1 METNLLNEKF
11 YVYMSNNFNMCSA
24 KDMSDLKNDIFNN
37 CYYVLLNKGDIDK
50 KSKSFTPQNVVNN
63 REEHREHHR
72 EKLRF
77 HDLPPK
83 ETKPKVSPSH
93 SVPPKSSTIQ
103 KIKKD
108 EKKYKQNSEERKERT
123 KIKLLKEQY
132 DELYKNATYLNDSLY
147 EIQLFCYVIV
157 KNSTSERYAEILA
170 ALKRQDSDI
179 ILRLTNT
186 DQTLY
191 RSYLNELYEK
201 YNLTKESTIKAKNE
215 AMEDFLRIKMGMK
228 GGGDDDINERINQYN
243 MNDDDEDEQIQEEE
257 EKKEK
262 MNEIN
267 EIIIAQEKKRSEVE
281 IIKLSTENTVVDADS
296 GCYIFIF
303 KLDINENNE
312 YNNKHVF
319 DNLCVGNFVGEGDRV
334 YYVNDAETWTGAF
347 FNMLGHTKS
356 EGIIKK
362 MKTTNEGITTCF
374 IQPLTGGY
382 IVEKDI
388 KLVRPIVEPHPIKYL
403 NGIIIKLDDLKTRI
417 NGGFSLSESIINNEL
432 ETHKYN
438 YDMNS
443 EILIKLLEKSKNDNS
458 LDRLLFLLANKINY
472 NILGNTTS
480 TQLNRS
486 ARDAQQL
493 GNKIPDT
500 IENDIPTSIYLNTF
514 TKIMFNLIYPNL
526 EPEKNLYKTA
536 KLKFNQNDKCDI
548 IYYNNNTILKDI
560 TIYENSYNEM
570 LSPMTINNKKMKDFA
585 TIEQTYENA
594 IRFILLYFSSPSSGN
609 YIGCQIK
616 SYYNAFTTKLLT
628 LMSITR
634 QRKLDSFREIIKQ
647 VNGTN
652 IITDAAKKMYKT
664 YNAEQKKREVE
675 IKEQKQKAKAETE
688 KARAAERAKA
698 AERAR
703 AAERAKAEAERA
715 NAEAVQEAVTEVTPT
730 LFITLQSPTS
740 DAKTKAFDV
749 LKDFISS
756 DEYKYNNLSEPQQT
770 KIQNYLL
777 EKFVDAEI
785 RKYKP
790 NITQILENIDKSI
803 ADKRIGGKKSKK
815 SKKIKT
821 KKNYRKYKNN
831 NYSKKW

>member
-1 METNLLNEKF
+1 
-11 YVYMSNNFNMCSA
+11 MCSA

-50 KSKSFTPQNVVNN
+50 KSKSFTPQNVVNVE
-63 REEHREHHR
+63 RTALH
-72 EKLRF
+72 EKRSGMNIVMQPRLSRVIY
-77 HDLPPK
+77 K
-83 ETKPKVSPSH
+83 N
-93 SVPPKSSTIQ
+93 
-103 KIKKD
+103 D
-108 EKKYKQNSEERKERT
+108 EKNDKRMKEMNEEKE
-123 KIKLLKEQY
+123 KIKLLNER
-132 DELYKNATYLNDSLY
+132 YKILNEKSRYLRANNPLFD
-147 EIQLFCYVIV
+147 IQLVNYVIARH
-157 KNSTSERYAEILA
+157 STPDRYAQIQKQL
-170 ALKRQDSDI
+170 LDKIPI
-179 ILRLTNT
+179 IDFTRTEN
-186 DQTLY
+186 DLY
-191 RSYLNELYEK
+191 RSYLSEIYQTNK
-201 YNLTKESTIKAKNE
+201 LTEDSDVEAKNM
-215 AMEDFLRIKMGMK
+215 AMKEFLKTKMGMK

-262 MNEIN
+262 MNELN
-267 EIIIAQEKKRSEVE
+267 EKIIAQEKQNSEVE
-281 IIKLSTENTVVDADS
+281 IRELSKENTVVHNDD

-303 KLDINENNE
+303 KLDINENNK

-319 DNLCVGNFVGEGDRV
+319 DNLCVGNFVGEGDKV
-334 YYVNDAETWTGAF
+334 YYVNDAETWSGAI
-347 FNMLGHTKS
+347 FNILGYVKS
-356 EGIIKK
+356 EGIIKR

-374 IQPLTGGY
+374 IQPKDSGS

-388 KLVRPIVEPHPIKYL
+388 KLVRPISEPHPIKYL
-403 NGIIIKLDDLKTRI
+403 NGIIIKLDDLKTMI
-417 NGGFSLSESIINNEL
+417 KDGFRSSESIINNEL

-628 LMSITR
+628 LMSITK

-675 IKEQKQKAKAETE
+675 IKEQKQKAKAEAEKAKAEKAKAEIAKAETE
-688 KARAAERAKA
+688 KAKAEAEERAKA
-698 AERAR
+698 AEIAMK
-703 AAERAKAEAERA
+703 EHNKFIKATERA
-715 NAEAVQEAVTEVTPT
+715 NAKR
-730 LFITLQSPTS
+730 
-740 DAKTKAFDV
+740 KTKAQA
-749 LKDFISS
+749 KAGPQIEASQTEAQPPQIKAS
-756 DEYKYNNLSEPQQT
+756 QTEPQTNAESEAQPPQIKAPQSEAQPPQIKASQT
-770 KIQNYLL
+770 EPQTN
-777 EKFVDAEI
+777 AG
-785 RKYKP
+785 P
-790 NITQILENIDKSI
+790 QIKASQTEPQTNAGPQIE
-803 ADKRIGGKKSKK
+803 ATIGGKK

-821 KKNYRKYKNN
+821 KKNYRKYKKN